1 MSDSGKDARVEIFQ
15 NRLECLSLLRRM
27 LGKRTLD
34 IAGFHWRKHRQ
45 FRCAFQISGDP
56 IQSRLSIPAK
66 LFGCS
71 LGSLIPKRHL
81 IILPDQQGARRPR
94 FTFNH
99 SEPNLEIRSLVHVD
113 AVDEAHLPC
122 AARHHK
128 RLSANSITE
137 ETDSS

>member
-1 MSDSGKDARVEIFQ
+1 MSDSGQNAGIEILQ
-15 NRLECLSLLRRM
+15 DRLERLRLLWGM
-27 LGKRTLD
+27 LWKGTQD
-34 IAGFHWRKHRQ
+34 VAGFHRREHRQ
-45 FRCAFQISGDP
+45 FRRAFQISGDP